1 MRHIVT
7 RWRAWWEAL
16 HEEHSAALERIPAA
30 WTRPAVVAAG
40 ALTLYV
46 EMVMVRWH
54 ATCFHAFAIFKNVSL
69 LSCFLGLGI
78 GYGLSGRRR
87 STLAAFLPLL
97 ALQTVLFGVLSLTN
111 LGGRRINPVAEQLVM
126 GTPGSKWGLFD
137 LVEGNVFLAVVF
149 VLNAL
154 MFVPLGHLAGRLM
167 ARLPRVESYA
177 LNLVGSLAGIAV
189 FFLLCL
195 AWTPPAVWMGV
206 AVLGTAPFLV
216 GHRRSSALAAASL
229 GAVLLTLG
237 LTGQRGEQTL
247 YSPYQVIALQL
258 PGPHGRV
265 AAPTIKVN
273 HTFFQ
278 DIVDCSGRP
287 GASGAAGA
295 ATASYYELPYR
306 LRGQPGDVLVVG
318 AGAGNDVA
326 AALRHGADSVTAVEI
341 DPAILDLGERLHPE
355 RPYQDPRTRPVLNDA
370 RTFLRQTDRRFDTIV
385 YGLLDSH
392 TNLGAMTNVRLD
404 SFVYTV
410 EGFRDAVARL
420 KDGGLLVVSYL
431 LLDPRQGDKLYAM
444 LRQADPGR
452 EPRVF
457 EGERGVT
464 FVTGPGLG
472 RVPAEVPGAEERT
485 AHFRQSAAGAEVATD
500 DWPFFYMQ
508 RRTYPVTYAVMI
520 LVLLGL
526 SAWLVRRHLG
536 AERGTAG
543 WGRRALATARSGA
556 PAFFFLGAGFMLVE
570 TKGVTELGLVF
581 GNTWS
586 VLAVVVSGILVMVFL
601 SNLWVLRRGP
611 VRFGWSFA
619 LLGAS
624 LLLGW
629 GVTRLGPAGVVV
641 PAGRLVMPVV
651 LTLPLFFA
659 GLIFSSELAQGGEI
673 GGALS
678 ANLFGAMLGGFL
690 EYNSMYWGFS
700 TLYPLGLALYGLA
713 FLSVCWAGRSR
724 AAERL
729 TAAPEVQ
736 SWRLAV
742 AEPDWPGRGARPT
755 PVDDPR
761 TEATPGP
768 GDPAPAEQR

>member
-1 MRHIVT
+1 MRNIVS

-16 HEEHSAALERIPAA
+16 HEEHSDALERIPAS

-40 ALTLYV
+40 GLTLYV

-87 STLAAFLPLL
+87 STLGAFLPLL
-97 ALQTVLFGVLSLTN
+97 ALQAVLFGVLSLTN

-126 GTPGSKWGLFD
+126 GTNSGKWGWLD
-137 LVEGNVFLAVVF
+137 LVEGNAFLAVVF

-154 MFVPLGHLAGRLM
+154 MFVPLGHLAGRMM
-167 ARLPRVESYA
+167 ARLPRVESYS
-177 LNLVGSLAGIAV
+177 LNLLGSLAGIAV
-189 FFLLCL
+189 FFLLSL

-206 AVLGTAPFLV
+206 AVLATAPFLV
-216 GHRRSSALAAASL
+216 GHRRSAAVAAASL
-229 GAVLLTLG
+229 GAVLLALG
-237 LTGQRGEQTL
+237 LAGQRGEQTF
-247 YSPYQVIALQL
+247 YSPYQVITLQL
-258 PGPHGRV
+258 PAAQGRA

-278 DIVDCSGRP
+278 DVVDCSGRP
-287 GASGAAGA
+287 GAPGAASA
-295 ATASYYELPYR
+295 ATAAYYNLPYQ
-306 LRGQPGDVLVVG
+306 LRGRPGDVLVVG

-355 RPYQDPRTRPVLNDA
+355 RPYQDPRTRSVLNDA
-370 RTFLRQTDRRFDTIV
+370 RTFLRQTDSRFDTIV

-392 TNLGAMTNVRLD
+392 TNLGTMTNVRLD

-420 KDGGLLVVSYL
+420 KDDGLLVVSYL
-431 LLDPRQGDKLYAM
+431 VLDPRQGDKLYAM
-444 LRQADPGR
+444 LREADPAR

-457 EGERGVT
+457 QAERGVT
-464 FVTGPGLG
+464 FVTGPGLD
-472 RVPAEVPGAEERT
+472 RVPAQVAGAAEHT
-485 AHFRQSAAGAEVATD
+485 ARFRAAAVGAEVATD

-508 RRTYPVTYAVMI
+508 QRTYPVTYAVMI
-520 LVLLGL
+520 LLLLGL
-526 SAWLVRRHLG
+526 SAWLVRPHLG
-536 AERGTAG
+536 AGTGERAG
-543 WGRRALATARSGA
+543 PGGPGRALGFLRSGA
-556 PAFFFLGAGFMLVE
+556 PAFFFLGAGFMLIE
-570 TKGVTELGLVF
+570 TKGITELGLVF

-601 SNLWVLRRGP
+601 ANLWVLRRGP
-611 VRFGWSFA
+611 VALGRSFA

-629 GVTRLGPAGVVV
+629 GVTRLGTAGVAV
-641 PAGRLVMPVV
+641 PAARLVMPVV

-659 GLIFSSELAQGGEI
+659 GLIFSSELARGGAV

-700 TLYPLGLALYGLA
+700 TLYPLGIALYGLA
-713 FLSVCWAGRSR
+713 FVCVWWSPRGGTPEADRPEVRSWRVAVEEPEWAQRGAPRTPGDEAR
-724 AAERL
+724 AE
-729 TAAPEVQ
+729 TAAGE
-736 SWRLAV
+736 
-742 AEPDWPGRGARPT
+742 GR
-755 PVDDPR
+755 
-761 TEATPGP
+761 
-768 GDPAPAEQR
+768 